1 MHVLFTS
8 SLFADEKHRQYH
20 EQEETAEMI
29 AARIDR
35 DVVSE
40 KLQVILLH
48 VCEILQLSFVGRLF
62 PTWDIQFWRK
72 AFQAASA
79 CYGRSKMS
87 RWQFLSLIFFFK
99 EEEKHTEC

>member
-1 MHVLFTS
+1 MHVLFSS

-40 KLQVILLH
+40 KPQMMLLR

-62 PTWDIQFWRK
+62 STREIQFWSK

-79 CYGRSKMS
+79 CVVDLKWTGGS
-87 RWQFLSLIFFFK
+87 FFS
-99 EEEKHTEC
+99 